1 MLLAYYSLFDASM
14 KLLGYQIKIQ
24 SFALMLLSIMLTV
37 GAQVLAE
44 SSYRVRCVSL
54 LLANNSNDL
63 VRVPILLKQLE
74 RIKLNQSEWSETKF
88 TDPKNHNSNNFTY
101 LVHDIF
107 GFNISEASKTIWY
120 KSIPEEFNIFYSP
133 NRISEVDILS
143 ASIITNNQLATYGG
157 GFGVILKASSE
168 NFLAASSKDMQSSD
182 LREALPRGSTEV
194 ANEINFLIEKN
205 GLPPP
210 EQILLG
216 TAKNNHNEILLLGT
230 SASGQKIEIVGFYV
244 IKKGL
249 FNTLEGQDMI
259 MGLRGK
265 PEGQM
270 AQLIQLA
277 GSMDLPIIELQMPR
291 D

>member
-143 ASIITNNQLATYGG
+143 ASIIT
-157 GFGVILKASSE
+157 K
-168 NFLAASSKDMQSSD
+168 
-182 LREALPRGSTEV
+182 
-194 ANEINFLIEKN
+194 
-205 GLPPP
+205 
-210 EQILLG
+210 
-216 TAKNNHNEILLLGT
+216 
-230 SASGQKIEIVGFYV
+230 
-244 IKKGL
+244 
-249 FNTLEGQDMI
+249 
-259 MGLRGK
+259 
-265 PEGQM
+265 
-270 AQLIQLA
+270 
-277 GSMDLPIIELQMPR
+277 
-291 D
+291 